1 MEMTIPVIVW
11 ALIVY
16 SGGGVLIDH
25 LEYTTEKS
33 CLHHKNKVIMVGNI
47 FYRKEAKC
55 IMRIKHEKINI
66 SGVSGSSI
74 PSL

>member
-1 MEMTIPVIVW
+1 MAVKIPIIVW

-25 LEYTTEKS
+25 LEYDTYKS
-33 CLHHKNKVIMVGNI
+33 CMHHKNKVIMVGNI

-55 IMRIKHEKINI
+55 IMRIKYEEINI
-66 SGVSGSSI
+66 SSI
-74 PSL
+74 PG